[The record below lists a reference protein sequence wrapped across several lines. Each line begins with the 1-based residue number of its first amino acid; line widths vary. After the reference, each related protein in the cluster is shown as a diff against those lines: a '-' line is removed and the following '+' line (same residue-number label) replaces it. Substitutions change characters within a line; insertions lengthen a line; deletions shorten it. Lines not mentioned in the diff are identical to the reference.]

1 MPPKPKVS
9 MATKLYKGEESVFVP
24 FEFLQIQ
31 LDAGWK
37 FEKELTIEEKE
48 KELEEK
54 TLEELR
60 EEAQEV
66 KINYWHLL
74 GEEKLRE
81 KILDVYKDRYYK

>member
-1 MPPKPKVS
+1 
-9 MATKLYKGEESVFVP
+9 MATWMYKGDDSSLVP
-24 FEFLQIQ
+24 FEFLQLH
-31 LDAGWK
+31 LDTGWK
-37 FEKELTIEEKE
+37 FEKELTVEEKE
-48 KELEEK
+48 KILEEK